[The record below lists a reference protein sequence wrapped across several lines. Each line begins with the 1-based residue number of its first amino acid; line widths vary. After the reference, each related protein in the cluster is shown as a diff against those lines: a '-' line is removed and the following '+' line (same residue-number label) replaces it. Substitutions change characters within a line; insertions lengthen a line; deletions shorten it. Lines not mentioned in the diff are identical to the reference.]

1 MLSLHEWLLI
11 GIIVAALVLIISNR
25 LRSDTV
31 AILVLLALGLTG
43 VVTPQEA
50 LSGFSRSAVITI
62 IGLFVITEA
71 LDTTGVVKW
80 IALRIRQVGGESE
93 ARLVVILMASGA
105 AMSLIMNNIAAAAV
119 LLPAA
124 VQIARES
131 NVRPSKLLIPL
142 AFGTLVGGMATYFT
156 TANIILSGVLQE
168 NGLDGLG
175 MLDFL
180 PTGGLIVIVCLIYM
194 ALFGRHLLPERES
207 LGGNFTA
214 SGMSRTLREMYQL
227 DDRLWEVR
235 IAPGCELVNTPLM
248 NSGIGE
254 ALGVT
259 VMAIWRDHHAIL
271 APPPTE
277 VVRANDYVLVL
288 GREDRVRKLADWGVT
303 VGRSNGA
310 EGSKHDYSVDL
321 TEVVIPPR
329 SGASGKT
336 LKDLQFRNKYGLTA
350 VALWREGRSY
360 RTDVGLKKLQ
370 VGDALLMVGPAKSIL
385 RLGADRDFLT
395 LEGSHVYQPPAP
407 HKAKWSLLITALVL
421 LASIFEILPI
431 AEAMLLGAVAVVIAG
446 CLSMD
451 EAYRAIEWRVV
462 FLIAGMLP
470 VSIAMTNTGLADKI
484 GNAMVTLLAPYGDLA
499 LIGGMFLLT
508 MAFTQVIGG
517 QVSALIVGPVAV
529 TAALQTGVNAEAIAV
544 ATAIGCSAAF
554 LLPLGHPVNILV
566 MGPGGYNFGDF
577 FKVGVGMTI
586 LTLIVL
592 LIGMRLFFGIV

>member
-1 MLSLHEWLLI
+1 MLSLQEWLLI
-11 GIIVAALVLIISNR
+11 SVIVAALALIISNR
-25 LRSDTV
+25 LRSDIV

-43 VVTPQEA
+43 IVTPQEA

-80 IALRIRQVGGESE
+80 IALRIRRIGGESE
-93 ARLVVILMASGA
+93 ARLVVILMAAGA
-105 AMSLIMNNIAAAAV
+105 LMSLIMNNIAAAAV

-131 NVRPSKLLIPL
+131 NVRASKLLIPL

-168 NGLDGLG
+168 NGLDGLN

-180 PTGGLIVIVCLIYM
+180 PTGGLIVLVCLAYM
-194 ALFGRHLLPERES
+194 AVVGRRLLPERES

-235 IAPGCELVNTPLM
+235 IPPGCELVNTPLR
-248 NSGIGE
+248 NTGIGE

-271 APPPTE
+271 APPPNE

-288 GREDRVRKLADWGVT
+288 GREERVRKLAEWGVT
-303 VGRSNGA
+303 VGRSNGPD
-310 EGSKHDYSVDL
+310 GSKHDYSVDL

-329 SGASGKT
+329 SNASGKT
-336 LKDLQFRNKYGLTA
+336 LKDLRFRNKYGLTA

-360 RTDVGLKKLQ
+360 RTDVGLMPLQ
-370 VGDALLMVGPAKSIL
+370 VGDALLMVGPAQSIKA
-385 RLGADRDFLT
+385 LGEERDFLT
-395 LEGSHVYQPPAP
+395 LEGSHMYQPSAP
-407 HKAKWSLLITALVL
+407 HKAKWALLITGLVL
-421 LASIFEILPI
+421 AASIFEILPI
-431 AEAMLLGAVAVVIAG
+431 AEAMLLGAVGVVIAG

-451 EAYRAIEWRVV
+451 EAYRAVEWRVV

-470 VSIAMTNTGLADKI
+470 ISIAMTNTGLADKI
-484 GNAMVTLLAPYGDLA
+484 GNAMVTLLSPYGDLA
-499 LIGGMFLLT
+499 MIGGMFLLT
-508 MAFTQVIGG
+508 MLFTQVIGG

-529 TAALQTGVNAEAIAV
+529 TAAMQTGVNADAMAV

-554 LLPLGHPVNILV
+554 LLPLGHPVNVLM
-566 MGPGGYNFGDF
+566 MGPGGYSFGDF
-577 FKVGVGMTI
+577 TKVGLGMTL
-586 LTLIVL
+586 LTLVML
-592 LIGMRLFFGIV
+592 LVGMRLFFNVV